1 MSTCSRLAIAL
12 VLIPAAA
19 WSKSGAE
26 CGPMVN
32 YKQIIACAES
42 RSPDVVRASLSVKE
56 KTALTDVAAQ
66 FQNPELSV
74 VSLTGEVDS
83 EKRNETDVS
92 LAFPIELGGKRSA
105 RKAIAGAEASKS
117 ELELFRAKAEIR
129 KAVFLKLIRLRQIE
143 GELDLVD
150 ESLQTFTKLV
160 KQYESRPTLSP
171 EQEVTLTVFKI
182 AKGEYSFK
190 RMEFEEELSSLEAF
204 FKVTIGL
211 GLESVKKALPPRIEK
226 WPTARADNPDIK
238 NSPLVSLYEADIQ
251 VAKGELSKAQSE
263 SWPTMNLGPS
273 AKFSRESGRD
283 FQQWGVNLSLPLPL
297 LNVNGAGRAAASIS
311 VQAAEQKR
319 DLAVQKLESERASLY
334 KSYRKSVVA
343 LEETPNGHTLETK
356 HKKVEGLFLRGLVPS
371 SLVIEAHRSLVDFEK
386 TRNERE
392 MRAVESYLDIQVI
405 DGDVAGLDI

>member
-1 MSTCSRLAIAL
+1 MSKCSRLAVVL
-12 VLIPAAA
+12 VLIPAVA
-19 WSKSGAE
+19 WSKTGDE
-26 CGPMVN
+26 CNPMAN
-32 YKQIIACAES
+32 YKQIIACVES
-42 RSPDVVRASLSVKE
+42 RSPDVIKAELSVKE
-56 KTALTDVAAQ
+56 KTAQTDVAAQ

-105 RKAIAGAEASKS
+105 RKEIAGAELSKS
-117 ELELFRAKAEIR
+117 EVELFRAKAEIR
-129 KAVFLKLIRLRQIE
+129 KVVFLKLIRLRQIE

-190 RMEFEEELSSLEAF
+190 RMEFDEELSTLEAF
-204 FKVTIGL
+204 FKVTTGS
-211 GLESVKKALPPRIEK
+211 GLESIKKALPPRIEK
-226 WPTARADNPDIK
+226 WPTAIAENPNIK
-238 NSPLVSLYEADIQ
+238 NSPLVSLYEADIR
-251 VAKGELSKAQSE
+251 VAKGELSKAQGE

-273 AKFSRESGRD
+273 VKFSRESGRD

-297 LNVNGAGRAAASIS
+297 FNLNGAGRAAASVS

-319 DLAVQKLESERASLY
+319 DLAVRKLESERASLD
-334 KSYRKSVVA
+334 KSYRKSVLA
-343 LEETPNGHTLETK
+343 LEETPNGHTLENK

-405 DGDVAGLDI
+405 DGEVAGLDI